1 MKIHVSRR
9 GRKIGVPPGTLIH
22 IGRDIT
28 SDIVITRC
36 CYDDTG
42 YTEEKYDSIESI
54 FQGKNDLAQEWIN
67 FDGIHDV
74 KMIEKIGSHYGI
86 DTLILEDIVNSN
98 QRAKIEDY
106 GEYIYLVL
114 KMLTV
119 NSKTGEIETEQ
130 VSIVFNSKII
140 FTFQEKQGDDF
151 EPLRERIR
159 KNGKIRKMG
168 TDYLAYSVI
177 DYIADNYFVVLEK
190 IGERIERIENEV
202 LTSPDD
208 STLKKIHELKR
219 DTLMIK
225 KFVWPLRDV
234 LGQMIRPE
242 SDFIHDAILFN
253 LRDAYDHTVEV
264 IDTVDAYREFMSGL
278 LEIYLSGTN
287 NKMNE
292 VMKVLTLISTIFIPL
307 TFIAGVYGMNFKRI
321 PETEW
326 YNGYFIILGF
336 MLVLVIFMM
345 IFFKK
350 KKWI

>member
-9 GRKIGVPPGTLIH
+9 GRKIGAPPGTLIH
-22 IGRDIT
+22 IGREVT

-36 CYDDTG
+36 CYDESG
-42 YTEEKYDSIESI
+42 YTEENYTSVEKFFHD
-54 FQGKNDLAQEWIN
+54 KNNFALEWIN

-74 KMIEKIGSHYGI
+74 RMIESIGAHYGI
-86 DTLILEDIVNSN
+86 DNLILEDIVNSN

-106 GEYIYLVL
+106 GEYVYLVL

-119 NSKTGEIETEQ
+119 NVKTGEIETEQ
-130 VSIVFNSKII
+130 VSIVFNSKIV

-159 KNGKIRKMG
+159 KNGRVRKMG
-168 TDYLAYSVI
+168 TDYLAYCVI
-177 DYIADNYFVVLEK
+177 DLIADNYFVVLER
-190 IGERIERIENEV
+190 IGERIERIEHEV
-202 LTSPDD
+202 LTSPDQA
-208 STLKKIHELKR
+208 TLKKIHELKR
-219 DTLMIK
+219 DILMIK

-242 SDFIHDAILFN
+242 NDYIHDSIVFN

-264 IDTVDAYREFMSGL
+264 MDTVEAYREFMSGL
-278 LEIYLSGTN
+278 LDIYLSGAS
-287 NKMNE
+287 NKLNE

-307 TFIAGVYGMNFKRI
+307 TFIAGVYGMNFKYI

-326 YNGYFIILGF
+326 HHGYFIILGVMF
-336 MLVLVIFMM
+336 VIAIIMLV
-345 IFFKK
+345 FFRKK
-350 KKWI
+350 RWI